1 MKSLQ
6 IAGIIFATALVI
18 LGIVYLF
25 VSNVS
30 TVTAGVASVEAYMST
45 TTTATVSGT
54 FDGSEVLQTGQGVFG
69 GITITGAN
77 TGWLLILDATTT
89 NALKRAPSMSTTSI
103 VIADITADLVAGT
116 YVFDAQFKNGL
127 LVDKQAGISP
137 TSTIMWKR

>member
-6 IAGIIFATALVI
+6 IVGIIFATALVI

-25 VSNVS
+25 VSNIGKVN
-30 TVTAGVASVEAYMST
+30 AGVGMGEAYMST
-45 TTTATVSGT
+45 TTTNVVSGT
-54 FDGSEVLQTGQGVFG
+54 FDGSEVLQTGQGTFG

-103 VIADITADLVAGT
+103 TLADIAPSIAAGT
-116 YVFDAQFKNGL
+116 YTFDAEFKYGL
-127 LVDKQAGISP
+127 LVQRLVGAGP